1 METLSDFHFL
11 RPLLLLL
18 LIPALI
24 LWLLIYQRR
33 ESGNAWQRVIDPELL
48 PALLQGAQIQSHRRL
63 FGMIAAGWILACLG
77 LAGPSWEKKEVP
89 AYSSND
95 PLVIVLDLSLTMY
108 ATDVKPD
115 RLARARFKIHDI
127 LRQRADGYTA
137 LIGYAG
143 DAHIASPLTDDSR
156 TIANLLD
163 AMSPDVM
170 PVAGNHPSAG
180 VREAIEL
187 LQQGSGNSRGQILLV
202 TGGMDTR
209 EQKKI
214 EKLLQPT
221 SASLAVLGIGTPDGA
236 PVKLPD
242 GQLLKDSQGN
252 IVIPRLESTVLQT
265 LATQAGGI
273 YREMAVTDTD
283 IRALVQNSEQ
293 LPQAQETLQQFDYW
307 QDNGWMLIF
316 PLLLL
321 ALAGFRKGWL
331 LVIVIVIL
339 PSDPA
344 LAAPWD
350 NFRWQNLW
358 QTPDQQGQ
366 TALETGDSKQA
377 AELFENPLWQGQ
389 AEQQHGD
396 LEAAAEAF
404 ASANSAA
411 GFYNQ
416 GNVLAKSG
424 KLDQALAAYDRAL
437 EMNPELENARFNRKL
452 VEQLKQQQE
461 QQKQQ
466 QQGDNNQK
474 NNNDQ
479 QNSSD
484 QQSEGEQQQNSS
496 NSDSEQSRDQS
507 RQNSSQNDSDEPGTD
522 NKSRQGSQRQQ
533 NQPEEEQQ
541 DAAANQQD
549 SATGEDDRKDTAA
562 SGGQQND
569 ADDNEQQGTSSQ
581 PENSE
586 SGQDAASGAAAN
598 NQDST
603 DNEESTDNMAAS
615 ASPAE
620 MEYAPLTTE
629 EQQAM
634 EQWLRKIPDDPGGL
648 LRRKFM
654 LEHQQRQ
661 EQTR

>member
-1 METLSDFHFL
+1 MEMLSDFHFL

-18 LIPALI
+18 LIPALG

-33 ESGNAWQRVIDPELL
+33 ESGNAWQRVIDPALL
-48 PALLQGAQIQSHRRL
+48 PALLQGAEVRSHRRL
-63 FGMIAAGWILACLG
+63 FAMIAIGWIFACLG

-89 AYSSND
+89 VFSSDD
-95 PLVIVLDLSLTMY
+95 PLVIVLDLSHSMY

-115 RLARARFKIHDI
+115 RLTRARFKIHDI
-127 LRQRADGYTA
+127 LRQRTDGYTA

-163 AMSPDVM
+163 AMNPDVM
-170 PVAGNHPSAG
+170 PVAGNRPAAG
-180 VREAIEL
+180 IREAVEL

-202 TGGMDTR
+202 TGGIDSR

-214 EKLLQPT
+214 EKLLQST
-221 SASLAVLGIGTPDGA
+221 SASLAILGIGTPDGA

-242 GQLLKDSQGN
+242 GQLLKDKQGN
-252 IVIPRLESTVLQT
+252 IVIPKLESSALQA
-265 LATQAGGI
+265 LADQTGGI
-273 YREMAVTDTD
+273 YREMAVSDAD
-283 IRALVQNSEQ
+283 IDALVQNNEHVS
-293 LPQAQETLQQFDYW
+293 QAEETLKQFDHW
-307 QDNGWMLIF
+307 QDNGWMLVF

-331 LVIVIVIL
+331 LIIMIVIL

-344 LAAPWD
+344 MAAPWD

-366 TALETGDSKQA
+366 AALEAGDSKQA

-396 LEAAAEAF
+396 MEAAAEAF

-411 GFYNQ
+411 GYYNQ

-424 KLDQALAAYDRAL
+424 KLDQALTAYDKAL
-437 EMNPELENARFNRKL
+437 EINPELENASFNRKL

-466 QQGDNNQK
+466 KGDNNQQ
-474 NNNDQ
+474 NNSDQQDQGNQQQDSNKSGNEQSGDQSQ
-479 QNSSD
+479 QNS
-484 QQSEGEQQQNSS
+484 QQSDSKEEQTGSENPSQQ
-496 NSDSEQSRDQS
+496 D
-507 RQNSSQNDSDEPGTD
+507 T
-522 NKSRQGSQRQQ
+522 QGQQQ
-533 NQPEEEQQ
+533 NQPGE
-541 DAAANQQD
+541 NQQD
-549 SATGEDDRKDTAA
+549 SATN
-562 SGGQQND
+562 QQNSEEND
-569 ADDNEQQGTSSQ
+569 QQQASASDNEQTDADEDSDQQGTTSQ
-581 PENSE
+581 PENQE
-586 SGQDAASGAAAN
+586 SDQDPDSGAAAN
-598 NQDST
+598 NSDSIG
-603 DNEESTDNMAAS
+603 DDESTDNMTTS
-615 ASPAE
+615 TSSGE

-661 EQTR
+661 EQAR

>member
-1 METLSDFHFL
+1 MEMLSDFHFL

-18 LIPALI
+18 LIPALA

-33 ESGNAWQRVIDPELL
+33 ESGNAWQRVIDPALL
-48 PALLQGAQIQSHRRL
+48 PALLQGAEVRSHRRL
-63 FGMIAAGWILACLG
+63 FAMIAIGWIFACLG

-89 AYSSND
+89 VFSSND
-95 PLVIVLDLSLTMY
+95 PLVIVLDLSHSMY

-115 RLARARFKIHDI
+115 RLTRARFKIHDI
-127 LRQRADGYTA
+127 LRQRTDGYTA

-163 AMSPDVM
+163 AMNPDVM
-170 PVAGNHPSAG
+170 PVAGNRPAAG
-180 VREAIEL
+180 IREAVEL

-202 TGGMDTR
+202 TGGIDSR

-214 EKLLQPT
+214 EKLLQST
-221 SASLAVLGIGTPDGA
+221 SASLAILGIGTSEGA

-242 GQLLKDSQGN
+242 GQLLKDKQGN
-252 IVIPRLESTVLQT
+252 IVIPKLESAALKA
-265 LATQAGGI
+265 LATQTGGV
-273 YREMAVTDTD
+273 YREMAVTDAD
-283 IRALVQNSEQ
+283 IEALIQNSEHVS
-293 LPQAQETLQQFDYW
+293 QAEETLQQFDHW
-307 QDNGWMLIF
+307 QDNGWMLVF

-331 LVIVIVIL
+331 LIIMIVIL

-344 LAAPWD
+344 MAAPWD

-366 TALETGDSKQA
+366 AALEAGDSKQA

-396 LEAAAEAF
+396 MEAAAEAF
-404 ASANSAA
+404 ATANSAA

-424 KLDQALAAYDRAL
+424 KLDQALAAYDKAL
-437 EMNPELENARFNRKL
+437 EINPELENASFNRKL

-466 QQGDNNQK
+466 QKGDNNQQ
-474 NNNDQ
+474 NNSDQQDQGDKQQDNNKSGNEQSGDQSQ
-479 QNSSD
+479 QNS
-484 QQSEGEQQQNSS
+484 QQS
-496 NSDSEQSRDQS
+496 DSKEEQSGSGNQS
-507 RQNSSQNDSDEPGTD
+507 QQDSQE
-522 NKSRQGSQRQQ
+522 Q
-533 NQPEEEQQ
+533 NQPGE
-541 DAAANQQD
+541 NRQD
-549 SATGEDDRKDTAA
+549 SATSQQNSEENDQQQA
-562 SGGQQND
+562 SASDNEQND
-569 ADDNEQQGTSSQ
+569 ADEDRDQQGASSQ
-581 PENSE
+581 PENQE
-586 SGQDAASGAAAN
+586 SDQDPDSGAVAN
-598 NQDST
+598 NSDSAG
-603 DNEESTDNMAAS
+603 DDESTDNMATS
-615 ASPAE
+615 TSSGE
-620 MEYAPLTTE
+620 MEYTPLTTE

-661 EQTR
+661 EQAR